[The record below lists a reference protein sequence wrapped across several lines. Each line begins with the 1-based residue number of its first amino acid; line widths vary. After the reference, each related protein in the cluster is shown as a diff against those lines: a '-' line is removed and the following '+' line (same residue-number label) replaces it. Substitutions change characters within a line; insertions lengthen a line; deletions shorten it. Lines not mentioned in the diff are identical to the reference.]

1 MTKKPA
7 DLFDTECPSRD
18 VLELVGSKWS
28 MLLLCTLKNGPVRTG
43 DLRRSVSG
51 ISQKMLTQTLRDL
64 ERDGIIDRIDYAE
77 VPPRVEYKLTKVGH
91 SLSRLMKQMEFW
103 IVEHYDYILSAQARY
118 KRNTAKHSGKNPQ
131 RAA

>member
-1 MTKKPA
+1 MINKPA
-7 DLFDTECPSRD
+7 DLFNTDCPSRD

-64 ERDGIIDRIDYAE
+64 ERNGIIDRIDYAE

-91 SLSRLMKQMEFW
+91 SLSRLMKQLEFW
-103 IVEHYDYILSAQARY
+103 IIEHYDYICSAQERY
-118 KRNTAKHSGKNPQ
+118 RPHAGESDTRRSA
-131 RAA
+131 